1 MSALINLIMMT
12 SNREHYFNS
21 AIQYFLGKTE
31 SNEDKPQRVGSTR
44 SSADFS
50 VDWGLGAGM
59 KPSLSSLSNPNVPLI
74 IPNFQPL
81 GRIPKRLY
89 CIGRILG
96 LFLASLPLL
105 GTLGIQCAIAQPIIP
120 DSNTDTTV
128 NSQGNQIDI
137 SGGQLS
143 TDGANLFHSFSQ
155 FGLDSNQIA
164 NFLSNPSIYNILSRV
179 TGGDAS
185 IINGLIQVTGGNS
198 NLFLMNPAGIIFG
211 PNAQLN
217 VPAAFTATTATGIG
231 FDNNWFNATGSNDYA
246 ALVGTP
252 NIFAFNTPQPGAI
265 INQGELAVKPNQNLS
280 LLGGTIVSTGQL
292 SAPEGEVTVASVP
305 GNNSIRLSQSGHLLS
320 VEIIPSSPNSPSLS
334 FTPLSLPQLLTGGAT
349 SHATNLTV
357 NSNGEVEL
365 TGSGLSVE
373 NGDVVASHVT
383 ARTARLSA
391 ANNLTLVESQLQTT
405 GDLQL
410 LANNTVRVRDSA
422 ANPFLAQAGGNL
434 LIQGNQNIDIFALN
448 HPSSGLL
455 SGKDMVLRSAN
466 TVQGDA
472 HYITGGS
479 FQIEQLDGSL
489 GDLLSPF
496 DPVILANG
504 NVSLG
509 TYTGASLHI
518 LAGGSV
524 RINGN
529 VTITGTDSANNT
541 ISPANSNSFLAS
553 LATVTLSDGTTL
565 TIDGS
570 TQPTLDIRAGINWS
584 LIPGFPGN
592 TVIGNVNPTLSTPAT
607 ASTITVS
614 GNITINVPNGLVFL
628 SNQYNPNTT
637 LQAGNI
643 QVSRVNTSSTIG
655 NSGSVIID
663 SRGNITANNIISGNR
678 DTSTGDAGDIIFKA
692 SGNIILNTNQPANFI
707 ASTGSGDGG
716 KIDLNAGGEISFR
729 DAFSDSLNGRG
740 GDITI
745 RAGGNINSNDI
756 RSLGTLDAG
765 TIRITS
771 LNGSI
776 DTSKNDAQNGGIAS
790 CIDGSGFCN
799 SGSTGDII
807 LEAPNGTITV
817 AGSNSTDP
825 DNTGTVKGRNIT
837 LDSPN
842 IFLTRGRAIN
852 ATGEIAINGNL
863 STNGEDITLNGGLQL
878 NRNITFNTNGGDITF
893 NGTIDG
899 HQSLTL
905 NSGSGITTFN
915 GLVGSSTPLNILST
929 DAEGTTVI
937 NSNLSANQ
945 LIFNDALSILTDSI
959 LTADEIDFGSTVT
972 GSGINLTLQPL
983 TPNREIAVAGTDN
996 TTNALDLTETDL
1008 NQLQNGFGFL
1018 TIGREDSQG
1027 NITVN
1032 SSQFRD
1038 PVRMRSPEG
1047 AITVNG
1053 TITGTDDASITLD
1066 AATTTL
1072 NAGITTA
1079 GGAITLNTP
1088 VQLGADVALQS
1099 NGADITFN
1107 GTVDGNQTLTV
1118 NADSGI
1124 ITFNDIIG
1132 STTPL
1137 NNFRIQGATRINGN
1151 VTANQIDFQG
1161 AVEALSNLVLTAN
1174 SITATGTI
1182 TGLNDSSIALNANQN
1197 ITTRDITTNG
1207 TDITLISQNG
1217 SVETG
1222 NLTSSGETRGGNI
1235 TVAAR
1240 TRIEA
1245 GEINSSA
1252 TQGNGGNVTLD
1263 PEGDISVISINA
1275 QGGTTGKG
1283 GDVDITTERF
1293 FRASGTFLD
1302 RTGTSAS
1309 ISTAGGNGGG
1319 SITIRHGGGVV
1330 GTPFTVGADYNETN
1344 GTQGAISTGSNN
1356 QILSGVYPRRYEQ
1369 GTSPNII
1376 RLITPGIDPTDD
1388 TDNPNDPNPD
1398 NPIDPI
1404 PVDRTPIDSSIL
1416 PQEKPLS
1423 PLAVEGNLPS
1433 AEIDTLF
1440 SEFDEA
1446 LTRQFDAYLG
1456 RSTPEIRSLGEAR
1469 NILQQIEDTTGI
1481 KPALIYVMFVP
1492 TNPSIESPE
1501 TRDNEQLELLLITA
1515 KDKPVLK
1522 RIDIKRP
1529 EVLKIANRFRVN
1541 VTNVRSGTDYL
1552 KSAQQLY
1559 QLIVLPLQED
1569 LQARGI
1575 QNLTFVM
1582 DSGLRSLPVAALHD
1596 GKKFLVEQ
1604 YSVGLMPSLSLTDTR
1619 YQDIKNSQVLAMGAA
1634 KFDDQKPL
1642 PAVPVEL
1649 SAIATHLWQGKFFL
1663 NDAFTLDNLKAQRA
1677 KQPFGIIHLATH
1689 ANFEPGTYE
1698 NSYIQLWDSKLR
1710 LDQLP
1715 QLGLNNPPVN
1725 LLVLSACRTALGD
1738 EEAELGF
1745 AGLAS
1750 QAGVKSTLA
1759 SLWYVSDEGTLGLMT
1774 NFYEEL
1780 QTAPIKAE
1788 ALRQAQLAMLSGQV
1802 QLKDGQ
1808 LIAPSGVIS
1817 LPPELGKSEQKQLT
1831 HPYYWAA
1838 FTLVGN
1844 PW

>member
-1 MSALINLIMMT
+1 MSALINLVMIT
-12 SNREHYFNS
+12 NSREHYS
-21 AIQYFLGKTE
+21 SKAIQYFLGKTKD
-31 SNEDKPQRVGSTR
+31 NEDKQQRVGSTH
-44 SSADFS
+44 SGANF
-50 VDWGLGAGM
+50 LGEHPKYAILNQGEE
-59 KPSLSSLSNPNVPLI
+59 SLSVNAPLL
-74 IPNFQPL
+74 PQL
-81 GRIPKRLY
+81 LEKTPKRQ
-89 CIGRILG
+89 CRIARKLG

-105 GTLGIQCAIAQPIIP
+105 GTIAIQPAIAQPIIP
-120 DSNTDTTV
+120 DGSTDTTV
-128 NSQGNQIDI
+128 NPNGNQIDI

-143 TDGANLFHSFSQ
+143 RDGANLFHSFSQ
-155 FGLDSNQIA
+155 FGLDANQLA

-179 TGGDAS
+179 TGGNAS

-198 NLFLMNPAGIIFG
+198 NLFLINPSGIVFG

-231 FDNNWFNATGSNDYA
+231 FDNNWFNATGINDYA

-252 NIFAFNTPQPGAI
+252 NIFDFNTLQPGAI
-265 INQGELAVKPNQNLS
+265 INQGELAVNANQNLA
-280 LLGGTIVSTGQL
+280 LLGGTVISTGQL
-292 SAPEGEVTVASVP
+292 SAPGGQITVASVP
-305 GNNSIRLSQSGHLLS
+305 SNNSIRFSQIGHLLS
-320 VEIIPSSPNSPSLS
+320 VEITPSSPNSPTLP
-334 FTPLSLPQLLTGGAT
+334 FTPLSLSQLLTGGT
-349 SHATNLTV
+349 TNHATNLTV
-357 NSNGEVEL
+357 NSNGEVQL
-365 TGSGLSVE
+365 TGSGLNVE
-373 NGDVVASHVT
+373 NGDIVASYVT
-383 ARTARLSA
+383 AGTALLSA
-391 ANNLTLVESQLQTT
+391 ANNLNLFESQLQTS

-434 LIQGNQNIDIFALN
+434 LIQGKQEVDIFALN
-448 HPSSGLL
+448 HPSGGLFSGR
-455 SGKDMVLRSAN
+455 DMTLRSAN
-466 TVQGDA
+466 TVMGDA
-472 HYITGGS
+472 HYIAGGS

-489 GDLLSPF
+489 GDLVSPF
-496 DPVILANG
+496 DPVILASG
-504 NVSLG
+504 NVSLAN
-509 TYTGASLHI
+509 YNGASLHI

-524 RINGN
+524 SITGT

-553 LATVTLSDGTTL
+553 LANVTLSDGTTL

-592 TVIGNVNPTLSTPAT
+592 TLIGNVNPPQNTPAT
-607 ASTITVS
+607 GSNIRIG

-628 SNQYNPNTT
+628 SNQYNPNTL

-663 SRGNITANNIISGNR
+663 SRANITANNIISGNR

-692 SGNIILNTNQPANFI
+692 SGNIILPVSQPGNFI
-707 ASTGSGDGG
+707 ASTRSGNGG

-740 GDITI
+740 GGITI
-745 RAGGNINSNDI
+745 RARGNINSNDI

-776 DTSKNDAQNGGIAS
+776 DTSKNDLVDGGIAS

-817 AGSNSTDP
+817 AGSNSSDP
-825 DNTGTVKGRNIT
+825 DNTGSLKGRNIT
-837 LDSPN
+837 LDSSN
-842 IFLTRGRAIN
+842 IFLTRGRAIS
-852 ATGEIAINGNL
+852 ATGEIALNGNL

-878 NRNITFNTNGGDITF
+878 NRDVTFNTSGGNITF
-893 NGTIDG
+893 NGTVDG
-899 HQSLTL
+899 NQNLTL

-915 GLVGSSTPLNILST
+915 DLVGSSAPLNILST
-929 DAEGTTVI
+929 DAGGTTVI
-937 NSNLSANQ
+937 NNNLSANQ
-945 LIFNDALSILTDSI
+945 LIFNDAVSILTDAI

-972 GSGINLTLQPL
+972 GSGINLILQPL
-983 TPNREIAVAGTDN
+983 TPNRDIVVAGTDN
-996 TTNALDLTETDL
+996 TTNALDLTAAEL
-1008 NQLQNGFGFL
+1008 NQLQNGFSSL
-1018 TIGREDSQG
+1018 TIGREDGQG

-1032 SSQFRD
+1032 TSQFRD
-1038 PVRMRSPEG
+1038 SVRMRSPEG
-1047 AITVNG
+1047 AIAVNG
-1053 TITGTDDASITLD
+1053 TITGTDDASITLNS
-1066 AATTTL
+1066 ATTTL

-1079 GGAITLNTP
+1079 NGAITLNTP
-1088 VQLGADVALQS
+1088 VQLGANVALES
-1099 NGADITFN
+1099 NSGDITFN
-1107 GTVDGNQTLTV
+1107 GTVDGNQNLTV
-1118 NADSGI
+1118 NSDSGI
-1124 ITFNDIIG
+1124 ITFNDIVG
-1132 STTPL
+1132 GNTPL
-1137 NNFRIQGATRINGN
+1137 NNFRIQGTTIINGN

-1161 AVEALSNLVLTAN
+1161 ALAALSDLVLTAN
-1174 SITATGTI
+1174 TITATGTI
-1182 TGLNDSSIALNANQN
+1182 TGLGDSSITLSGHQN
-1197 ITTRDITTNG
+1197 ITIENITTNG
-1207 TDITLISQNG
+1207 SDITLISKDG
-1217 SVETG
+1217 SIETG

-1240 TRIEA
+1240 TQIEA

-1252 TQGNGGNVTLD
+1252 TQGDGGNVTLD

-1283 GDVDITTERF
+1283 GDVDITTEQF
-1293 FRASGTFLD
+1293 FRASGTFAD

-1330 GTPFTVGADYNETN
+1330 GTPFTVGADYNGVN
-1344 GTQGAISTGSNN
+1344 GTQGVISTGSTN
-1356 QILSGVYPRRYEQ
+1356 QILSGVFPRLYEQ
-1369 GTSPNII
+1369 GTSPSTI
-1376 RLITPGIDPTDD
+1376 RLITPGTDPTDD
-1388 TDNPNDPNPD
+1388 TNNPNNPN

-1423 PLAVEGNLPS
+1423 PLALEENLAS
-1433 AEIDTLF
+1433 AEINTLF
-1440 SEFDEA
+1440 RQAEEA
-1446 LTRQFDAYLG
+1446 FTQQFDAYLS
-1456 RSTPEIRSLGEAR
+1456 RSTPEIRSLSEAR
-1469 NILQQIEDTTGI
+1469 NILQQVEEATGV

-1492 TNPSIESPE
+1492 TNTSIKSPE
-1501 TRDNEQLELLLITA
+1501 NRDNEQLELLLITA

-1522 RIDIKRP
+1522 RVGIKRIEAL
-1529 EVLKIANRFRVN
+1529 EVANQFRGN

-1552 KSAQQLY
+1552 NSAQQLY
-1559 QLIVLPLQED
+1559 KWIVLPLQED

-1582 DSGLRSLPVAALHD
+1582 DNGLRSLPVAALHD
-1596 GKKFLVEQ
+1596 GEKFLVEQ

-1619 YQDIKNSQVLAMGAA
+1619 FQDIKNSQVLAMGAA

-1642 PAVPVEL
+1642 PAVPAEL

-1663 NDAFTLDNLKAQRA
+1663 NDTFTLENLKAQRA

-1698 NSYIQLWDSKLR
+1698 NSYIQFWGSKLR

-1715 QLGLNNPPVN
+1715 QMGLNNPPVN

-1745 AGLAS
+1745 AGVAA

-1759 SLWYVSDEGTLGLMT
+1759 SLWYVSDEGTLGLMA

-1788 ALRQAQLAMLSGQV
+1788 ALRRAQLAMLSGQV

-1808 LIAPSGVIS
+1808 LITPNGVIS
-1817 LPPELGKSEQKQLT
+1817 LPPELAKSGHRQLT

-1838 FTLVGN
+1838 FTLIGN